1 MEETMLLRLKT
12 AKKRLAEIDELLMD
26 ENATRDINN
35 FRTLSKERST
45 LEPQVA
51 KFDEYLLL
59 DENKKQAFEM
69 SQDSDNEISEMG
81 KEEYKAL
88 CAQEEELIEEIRIM
102 LIPKDPNDD
111 KNIIVEIRGAVGGD
125 EANIFAGDLF
135 RMYVKYAETQGWKMQ
150 L

>member
-45 LEPQVA
+45 LEPQVT

-69 SQDSDNEISEMG
+69 SQDSDSEISEMG

-111 KNIIVEIRGAVGGD
+111 KNIIVEIGGAVGGD
-125 EANIFAGDLF
+125 EA
-135 RMYVKYAETQGWKMQ
+135 MEE
-150 L
+150 

>member
-69 SQDSDNEISEMG
+69 SQDSDSEISEMG

-88 CAQEEELIEEIRIM
+88 CAKEE
-102 LIPKDPNDD
+102 
-111 KNIIVEIRGAVGGD
+111 
-125 EANIFAGDLF
+125 
-135 RMYVKYAETQGWKMQ
+135 
-150 L
+150 